1 MLSVHVIGSIVEQ
14 FRLVFAVPTAQLDKA
29 RLTSNPFAVVGYNED
44 RGLSAVW
51 IFFQPQDWVGGPNE
65 QMI

>member
-14 FRLVFAVPTAQLDKA
+14 FRLVFAVPTAKLDKA
-29 RLTSNPFAVVGYNED
+29 RLRCNLCVVGHNED
-44 RGLSAVW
+44 RGLGAVW
-51 IFFQPQDWVGGPNE
+51 IIIQPQDWVGGPNE